1 MSRLT
6 RQVIKNCDILEK
18 SEHRFEDIY
27 NILCSHGDKVMTEM
41 STMTRKLTHTYR
53 DFKRDT
59 EILAKGIYS
68 TLGVSDRYVALHGE
82 NSYEWIVTFWA
93 ILMSGNKP
101 YLVNLRQ
108 PESFT
113 AGILRTLDAS
123 AVISTDSSCPNV
135 EKKIF
140 AYAELLV
147 VGKTQNTELDC
158 VFGNE
163 FALSTSGT
171 TLKEKICVYGGEQAC
186 LQILNVRDII
196 KKNKFIV
203 SAYRGKLKMLAF
215 LPLYHI
221 FGFEAMYLWYS
232 FFGATFVFLSSY
244 DGENILR
251 TVYYHDVTHIFA
263 VPLLWHSVEKSLN
276 RKLADMDEKT
286 KKKFEKA
293 KKLSLSVQNICPR
306 LGMALA
312 KRLFRDVRYKLFG
325 DCIRFCISG
334 GSFIKG
340 STVELFNALGYP
352 LCNGYGMSEIGI
364 TSVELDPR
372 PKIKQQLSIGI
383 AFESVEYCIGEG
395 NRLLVHGGST
405 CKRLIVDGEDAPMP
419 FWFDTGDVVTA
430 TSDGRYY
437 IQGRVSDIVFGDDG
451 ENLNPDLAEKV
462 FELTDAKELS
472 VLGNED
478 NSSLMLVVRIPE
490 GMVATQKERLL
501 DEISR
506 ANASLPTSYIV
517 REVKFTYDSL
527 IPKNAIKV
535 SRAYLRQAISEG
547 KITFVALD
555 EEAKTLHGGESVQ
568 SELRDTLRTLFAEAL
583 GCSIDEIKDDEH
595 FMTGLGG
602 SSLDYF
608 TLLSLIDKKFGVRLD
623 FESGDNFHYTLND
636 FLKILEEKIK

>member
-6 RQVIKNCDILEK
+6 RRVRKNCDILEK
-18 SEHRFEDIY
+18 SEKRFEDIY
-27 NILCSHGDKVMTEM
+27 KILCSHGDKIMTET

-53 DFKRDT
+53 EFKRDT
-59 EILAKGIYS
+59 EILAKGIRAS
-68 TLGVSDRYVALHGE
+68 LGATDVYVGLHGE
-82 NSYEWIVTFWA
+82 NSYEWIVAFWA

-108 PESFT
+108 PGSFT
-113 AGILRTLDAS
+113 AGILNTLGAT
-123 AVISTDSSCPNV
+123 AVISTDSSTPDYQ
-135 EKKIF
+135 KKLF
-140 AYAELLV
+140 SYAELLEL
-147 VGKTQNTELDC
+147 GKADGNAIDC

-186 LQILNVRDII
+186 IQLLNVRDIMRR
-196 KKNKFIV
+196 NKFIV
-203 SAYRGKLKMLAF
+203 SEHKGKLKMLAF
-215 LPLYHI
+215 LPLYHV
-221 FGFEAMYLWYS
+221 FGFSAMYLWYA

-263 VPLLWHSVEKSLN
+263 VPLLWHSIEKSLT

-293 KKLSLSVQNICPR
+293 KKLSLAVQNICPR
-306 LGMALA
+306 LGMSLA

-340 STVELFNALGYP
+340 SAIELFNALGYP

-372 PKIKQQLSIGI
+372 PKIKQKLSIGI
-383 AFESVEYCIGEG
+383 SFESVDYCIGSDD
-395 NRLLVHGGST
+395 RLLVHGNST
-405 CKRLIVDGEDAPMP
+405 CKRLIVDGKDTPMP
-419 FWFDTGDVVTA
+419 YWFDTGDVVTA
-430 TSDGRYY
+430 TADGRYY
-437 IQGRVSDIVFGDDG
+437 IKGRISDIVFGDDG
-451 ENLNPDLAEKV
+451 ENLNPDLAEKA

-472 VLGNED
+472 VLGNAD
-478 NSSLMLVVRIPE
+478 NSRLMLVVRIPE
-490 GMVATQKERLL
+490 GLVSAQKERLL
-501 DEISR
+501 EEISR
-506 ANASLPTSYIV
+506 ANASLPTSYTV
-517 REVKFTYDSL
+517 REVKFTHDSL
-527 IPKNAIKV
+527 IPKNGIKV
-535 SRAYLRQAISEG
+535 SRAYLRRSIDEG
-547 KITFVALD
+547 KISFVD
-555 EEAKTLHGGESVQ
+555 IDKQENISINAKNTQ
-568 SELRDTLRTLFAEAL
+568 SELRDTLRSLFAEAL
-583 GCSIDEIKDDEH
+583 GVCEDEIRDDEH

-636 FLKILEEKIK
+636 FLLILEEKTK

>member
-6 RQVIKNCDILEK
+6 RQVRKNCDILEG
-18 SEHRFEDIY
+18 SEKRFEDIY
-27 NILCSHGDKVMTEM
+27 GILCSHSDKVMTET

-59 EILAKGIYS
+59 EILAKGVYS
-68 TLGVSDRYVALHGE
+68 ALGESDRYVALHGE
-82 NSYEWIVTFWA
+82 NGYEWIVAFWA

-108 PESFT
+108 PTGFT
-113 AGILRTLDAS
+113 AGILNTLDAA
-123 AVISTDSSCPNV
+123 AVITTDSSRPDYQ
-135 EKKIF
+135 KTLLI
-140 AYAELLV
+140 YSELFDC
-147 VGKTQNTELDC
+147 GKESNIAPEC
-158 VFGNE
+158 AFGNE

-186 LQILNVRDII
+186 LQILNVRDIM
-196 KKNKFIV
+196 KRNKFIV
-203 SAYRGKLKMLAF
+203 SEHKGKLKTLAF

-221 FGFEAMYLWYS
+221 FGFSAMYLWYA

-293 KKLSLSVQNICPR
+293 KRLSLAVQNICPR

-340 STVELFNALGYP
+340 SAVELFNALGYP

-372 PKIKQQLSIGI
+372 PKIKQKLSIGI
-383 AFESVEYCIGEG
+383 SFESVDYCIGSDD
-395 NRLLVHGGST
+395 RLLVHGGST
-405 CKRLIVDGEDAPMP
+405 CKRLIVDGEDTPMP
-419 FWFDTGDVVTA
+419 YWFDTGDVVTA
-430 TSDGRYY
+430 TTDGRYY
-437 IQGRVSDIVFGDDG
+437 IKGRVSDIVFGDDG
-451 ENLNPDLAEKV
+451 ENLNPDLAEKA

-472 VLGNED
+472 VLGNAD

-490 GMVATQKERLL
+490 GLVAAQKERLL

-506 ANASLPTSYIV
+506 ANASLPTSYTV
-517 REVKFTYDSL
+517 REIKFTYDPL
-527 IPKNAIKV
+527 IPKNGIKV
-535 SRAYLRQAISEG
+535 SRAYLRRSINEG
-547 KITFVALD
+547 KISFVD
-555 EEAKTLHGGESVQ
+555 IDKQENISSSSNNIQ
-568 SELRDTLRTLFAEAL
+568 SELRDTLRSLFAEAL
-583 GCSIDEIKDDEH
+583 GCSEDEIKDDEH

-636 FLKILEEKIK
+636 FLLILEEKIK

>member
-1 MSRLT
+1 MSRFT
-6 RQVIKNCDILEK
+6 RSVRKNCDILEK
-18 SEHRFEDIY
+18 SERRFEDIY
-27 NILCSHGDKVMTEM
+27 NILCSHGDKVMTET

-53 DFKRDT
+53 DFTRDT
-59 EILAKGIYS
+59 KILSRGIYS
-68 TLGVSDRYVALHGE
+68 ALGKSDCYVALHGE

-108 PESFT
+108 PASFT
-113 AGILRTLDAS
+113 AGILNTLDVA
-123 AVISTDSSCPNV
+123 AVISTDASRPDY
-135 EKKIF
+135 EKKLLT
-140 AYAELLV
+140 YSELHEL
-147 VGKTQNTELDC
+147 GKTQADAPDV

-186 LQILNVRDII
+186 LQILNTRGVMKR
-196 KKNKFIV
+196 NKFIV
-203 SAYRGKLKMLAF
+203 SDYRGKVKMLAF

-221 FGFEAMYLWYS
+221 FGFSAMYLWYS

-276 RKLADMDEKT
+276 RRLGELDGKT
-286 KKKFEKA
+286 KKKFEKG
-293 KKLSLSVQNICPR
+293 KRISLAVQNVCPR

-312 KRLFRDVRYKLFG
+312 KSLFRDVRYKLFG
-325 DCIRFCISG
+325 DAIRFCISG

-372 PKIKQQLSIGI
+372 PKIKQKLSIGI
-383 AFESVEYCIGEG
+383 AFDSVEYRIGEG
-395 NRLLVHGGST
+395 NRLLVNGGST
-405 CKRLIVDGEDAPMP
+405 CKKLIIEGEDTPMP
-419 FWFDTGDVVTA
+419 TWFDTGDVVSA
-430 TSDGRYY
+430 TPDGRYY

-451 ENLNPDLAEKV
+451 ENLNPDLAEKA

-478 NSSLMLVVRIPE
+478 NSRLMLVVRIPQ

-506 ANASLPTSYIV
+506 ANASLPTSYTV

-527 IPKNAIKV
+527 IPKNGIKV
-535 SRAYLRQAISEG
+535 SRAYLRRSIDEG
-547 KITFVALD
+547 KISFVD
-555 EEAKTLHGGESVQ
+555 IDTQENNSSTYESTQ
-568 SELRDTLRTLFAEAL
+568 SEIRDTLRTLFAEAL
-583 GCSIDEIKDDEH
+583 GCSEDEIRDDEH

-608 TLLSLIDKKFGVRLD
+608 TLLSLIDKTYGVRLD

>member
-6 RQVIKNCDILEK
+6 RSVRKNCDILEK
-18 SEHRFEDIY
+18 SDRRFEDIY
-27 NILCSHGDKVMTEM
+27 GVLCSHGDKVMTET
-41 STMTRKLTHTYR
+41 STMTRKSTHTYN

-59 EILAKGIYS
+59 EILARGIYRA
-68 TLGVSDRYVALHGE
+68 LGRSDAYVALHGE
-82 NSYEWIVTFWA
+82 NGYEWIVAFWA

-108 PESFT
+108 PTAFT
-113 AGILRTLDAS
+113 AKILNTLDAS
-123 AVISTDSSCPNV
+123 SVISTDSSRPDYG
-135 EKKIF
+135 KALLI
-140 AYAELLV
+140 YGELLDL
-147 VGKTQNTELDC
+147 GKAEDAMPDV

-171 TLKEKICVYGGEQAC
+171 TLKEKICVYSGKEIS
-186 LQILNVRDII
+186 LQILNTRSII

-203 SAYRGKLKMLAF
+203 SAYRGKVKMLAF

-221 FGFEAMYLWYS
+221 FGFSAMYMWFS

-263 VPLLWHSVEKSLN
+263 VPLLWHSVEKTLN
-276 RKLADMDEKT
+276 RRLSELDDKT
-286 KKKFEKA
+286 KKKFEKG
-293 KKLSLSVQNICPR
+293 KRLSLSVQNVCPS
-306 LGMALA
+306 LGNALA

-325 DCIRFCISG
+325 DSVRFCISG

-340 STVELFNALGYP
+340 SAVELFNALGYP

-364 TSVELDPR
+364 TSVELDAR

-383 AFESVEYCIGEG
+383 PFDSVEYRVGEG
-395 NRLLVHGGST
+395 NRLFVRGGST
-405 CKRLIVDGEDAPMP
+405 CKRLIIDGKDTPMP
-419 FWFDTGDVVTA
+419 EWFDTGDVVREA
-430 TSDGRYY
+430 ADGRYY
-437 IQGRVSDIVFGDDG
+437 IEGRVSDIVFGDDG
-451 ENLNPDLAEKV
+451 ENLNPDLAEKA

-478 NSSLMLVVRIPE
+478 NSRLMLIVRIPS
-490 GMVATQKERLL
+490 GMVATQRQRLL

-506 ANASLPTSYIV
+506 ANASLPTSYTVKEI
-517 REVKFTYDSL
+517 KFTLDSL
-527 IPKNAIKV
+527 IPKNGIKV
-535 SRAYLRQAISEG
+535 SRAYLRRMINEG
-547 KITFVALD
+547 KISFVD
-555 EEAKTLHGGESVQ
+555 INKEEDHSAAYKATQ
-568 SELRDTLRTLFAEAL
+568 SELRSTLRSLFAEAL
-583 GCSIDEIKDDEH
+583 GVCVDEIRDDEH
-595 FMTGLGG
+595 FMMGLGG

-608 TLLSLIDKKFGVRLD
+608 TLLSLIDKTYGVRLD
-623 FESGDNFHYTLND
+623 FESGEDFHYTLND